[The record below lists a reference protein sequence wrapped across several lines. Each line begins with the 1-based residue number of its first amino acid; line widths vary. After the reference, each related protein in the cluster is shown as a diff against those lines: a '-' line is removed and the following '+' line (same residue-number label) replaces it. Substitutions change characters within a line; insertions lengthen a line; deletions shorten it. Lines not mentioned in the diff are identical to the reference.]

1 MATDADLS
9 ELQLSAM
16 RVLWD
21 RGEASTADVH
31 KALYRS
37 RGLAITTVA
46 TLLTRLEKRGLV
58 THRAVG
64 RTFFY
69 RAVLAESDVRRSA
82 ITRVLRSVFRS
93 DPSALLSQLVEH
105 NEVKREDIASM
116 KKLLAAS
123 ARRRRG
129 AKS

>member
-1 MATDADLS
+1 MPIDADLS
-9 ELQLSAM
+9 ELQLAAM

-21 RGEASTADVH
+21 RGEATSAEVQ

-58 THRAVG
+58 THRADG
-64 RTFFY
+64 RVFYY
-69 RAVLAESDVRRSA
+69 RAVLEESDVRRSA
-82 ITRVLRSVFRS
+82 ITSVLRSVFRS
-93 DPSALLSQLVEH
+93 DPSALLSQLVQH
-105 NEVKREDIASM
+105 KDVKDDDIATM
-116 KKLLAAS
+116 KKLLAES

-129 AKS
+129 AKP